1 MPSRLGAW
9 FFSNRKRKAQLQ
21 ERVQDFMPPAMQDQ
35 MRNAAATVT
44 EAGPG
49 RAVICVSGELDLS
62 GADEVGS
69 ALHALIADHDLVVL
83 DASTLTFLDSYALR
97 VLLRAA
103 AHASERGAVF
113 RIAAPRPTLR
123 RVLEITGSDEILITW
138 SDVETALSG

>member
-1 MPSRLGAW
+1 MVCGSPARLAAEHDVRTAEG
-9 FFSNRKRKAQLQ
+9 KTI
-21 ERVQDFMPPAMQDQ
+21 VQTLTM
-35 MRNAAATVT
+35 TVT

-103 AHASERGAVF
+103 AHAGERGAVF